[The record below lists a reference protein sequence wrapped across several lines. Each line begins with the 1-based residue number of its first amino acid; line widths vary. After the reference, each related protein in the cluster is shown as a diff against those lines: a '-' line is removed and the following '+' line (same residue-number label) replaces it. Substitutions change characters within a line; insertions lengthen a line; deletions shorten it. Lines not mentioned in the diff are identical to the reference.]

1 MKNWL
6 LHCDFINFSQQI
18 HGQRLRILVCPADL
32 VTFTEEIL
40 NRKFHFLCNIPP
52 MTTFELLSF
61 SYQSPGLWLHVFA
74 NYCLDE
80 WQWNT
85 TEKDYCTKM
94 PSILAAKAIVSI
106 RISLETLS
114 DSLTPRV
121 GLIEHRS
128 TISRSRN
135 SSAAVS
141 SQVPTNG

>member
-1 MKNWL
+1 
-6 LHCDFINFSQQI
+6 
-18 HGQRLRILVCPADL
+18 
-32 VTFTEEIL
+32 
-40 NRKFHFLCNIPP
+40 
-52 MTTFELLSF
+52 MTTFCPFPTSLQVYGFTYLRIIVSTNDNE
-61 SYQSPGLWLHVFA
+61 
-74 NYCLDE
+74 
-80 WQWNT
+80 NT

-121 GLIEHRS
+121 VLIEHRS